1 MTVVIENGAMSS
13 SLPLSLSQRKIGK
26 IHSRF
31 RHSFNICFEDEL
43 VNINIMENQLSSF
56 GINIEKDLMSILLDD
71 LKEDDLV
78 NMDRNQLVLFPT
90 FGEVYEINLGRLQI
104 IDLALEATLPTPGR
118 LSLLTDLFSPREYLD
133 HSGLPLHQGI
143 ENHLYRLSEI
153 SGQTAEFAEE
163 LKYFVGRGKGL
174 TPSGDDLLMG
184 YFLIEKL
191 FHGSST
197 LLDSLMRF
205 IQHHTTAIS
214 VAYLRS
220 LKDGFISQYYQEFC
234 QAVDHQDLPTLRN
247 TIEKIKTIG
256 STSGYDSL
264 LGMSIALGKTEAGN
278 LFPPRFV
285 NTYFPYLSHF
295 DSL

>member
-104 IDLALEATLPTPGR
+104 IDLALEAILPTPGR
-118 LSLLTDLFSPREYLD
+118 LSLLTDLFLRENIWIILAC
-133 HSGLPLHQGI
+133 
-143 ENHLYRLSEI
+143 RC
-153 SGQTAEFAEE
+153 T
-163 LKYFVGRGKGL
+163 RG
-174 TPSGDDLLMG
+174 S
-184 YFLIEKL
+184 
-191 FHGSST
+191 
-197 LLDSLMRF
+197 
-205 IQHHTTAIS
+205 
-214 VAYLRS
+214 
-220 LKDGFISQYYQEFC
+220 
-234 QAVDHQDLPTLRN
+234 
-247 TIEKIKTIG
+247 KIIFIG
-256 STSGYDSL
+256 S
-264 LGMSIALGKTEAGN
+264 AKFLGKLLN
-278 LFPPRFV
+278 
-285 NTYFPYLSHF
+285 SQK
-295 DSL
+295 S